1 MRHPSGRDTG
11 PAARILRR
19 GARSGRLMHIEQIAA
34 RAGEGV
40 PWPEWVPAEITEAF
54 TTAGVGQP
62 WAHQAAMAEHAH
74 GGSNVIISTP
84 AASGKSLGYL
94 LPALTATVG
103 GRTVLYL
110 APTRALAADQ
120 LRTIQALGITG
131 VCAAVVDGD
140 THAADRE
147 RARTHANYLLT
158 TPDMLH
164 HVLLPRH
171 ARWGEFFGRLHYVI
185 VDECHGYRGVFGSHV
200 AHVFRR
206 LQRVAAHH
214 ARRHPARTRAGTGP
228 PGGLVFLLASAT
240 ISEPGNCA
248 RLLTGAEAREITDS
262 TAPRGPLTF
271 GLWEPPLTAARGE
284 GGAPVRRPA
293 TAEAATLLA
302 DLVAHDVRGLAF
314 TRSRRGA
321 EAVAIAA
328 RRALA
333 GNGRTVRRA
342 GAGTAARIASGKVPG
357 PAPGGQA
364 PVAATGA
371 LVPAVV
377 NGKQAAAAPAPGGA
391 AGAGLRV
398 LTGPGRRIAAY
409 RSGYLPEDRREL
421 EEALRTGALL
431 GLAATTAL
439 ELGVNICGLDAV
451 LIAGW
456 PGSRAALWQQA
467 GRAGREGQPAVAV
480 LIARDDPLDTY
491 LVHHPEMLL
500 RQPVESTVLDPQ
512 NPYVLAPHLCAA
524 AAELPLTDADL
535 ELFGTS
541 AGQAAQSLVDAGMLR
556 RRGHR
561 LYWTRRGR
569 GNGPGLRGE
578 GNYPVK
584 IVEKAT
590 GRLVGTV
597 DQPSAH
603 ILVHTGAVYLHQG
616 ELYLVTALDL
626 DDGVALVEPGDPG
639 YTTSAREVTGI
650 DVVSELRRAS
660 WGAASVSFGEVDVV
674 RQVTSFTRRN
684 PETGQPL
691 GEEVLD
697 LPPRALRTRA
707 VWWTISAGQREN
719 LMRRGVDLAG
729 AAHAAEHTAIGLLP
743 LFAACDRMD
752 IGGVSADLHPATGL
766 LTVFVYDGNAGG
778 AGFAERGFA
787 VAAAWLR
794 ATAEAIHSCE
804 CQAGCPSCVQSP
816 KCGTGNEPLAKDGAL
831 VLLETLLAGAPAN
844 AAGPV
849 TTAASVT
856 TPGPLTTAAPVP
868 PGRPATTAGPVTTA
882 GAVPTGRPATAAGS
896 GGADEAYLT
905 GEASGN
911 GVHGRADKA
920 AEHRELGD
928 PVAAHRR

>member
-1 MRHPSGRDTG
+1 MRHPGTRDSV

-19 GARSGRLMHIEQIAA
+19 GARSGRLMHVEEIAA
-34 RAGEGV
+34 RPGEGV
-40 PWPEWVPAEITEAF
+40 PWPDWVPEEITLAF
-54 TTAGVGQP
+54 ARAGVARP

-74 GGSNVIISTP
+74 RGSNVIIATP

-94 LPALTATVG
+94 LPALTAVLAG
-103 GRTVLYL
+103 STVLYL

-120 LRTIQALGITG
+120 VRAIQALGIAG
-131 VCAAVVDGD
+131 VIAAVVDGD
-140 THAADRE
+140 THAAERE
-147 RARTHANYLLT
+147 RARTRANYLLT

-171 ARWGEFFGRLHYVI
+171 SRWGDFFGRLHYVI

-200 AHVFRR
+200 AHVLRR
-206 LQRVAAHH
+206 LRRVAAHH
-214 ARRHPARTRAGTGP
+214 ARRHPARTRAGTGAGTAAP
-228 PGGLVFLLASAT
+228 DDLVFLLASAT
-240 ISEPGNCA
+240 VSEPGSCA
-248 RLLTGAEAREITDS
+248 RLLTGQDARAITES

-328 RRALA
+328 RRTLA
-333 GNGRTVRRA
+333 GTTAAAQRA
-342 GAGTAARIASGKVPG
+342 AARAAQRAAAKAAERSADGAADPAIRAAEPADRAAEPADGAARNPAAGTAE
-357 PAPGGQA
+357 PA
-364 PVAATGA
+364 VAAVVPRQWNGA
-371 LVPAVV
+371 VA
-377 NGKQAAAAPAPGGA
+377 
-391 AGAGLRV
+391 
-398 LTGPGRRIAAY
+398 GRRVAAY

-421 EEALRTGALL
+421 EEALRSGALL

-500 RQPVESTVLDPQ
+500 HQPVEATVLDPE

-524 AAELPLTDADL
+524 AAELPLTEADL
-535 ELFGTS
+535 SLFGSS
-541 AGQAAQSLVDAGMLR
+541 AASAAQDLVTAGMLR

-569 GNGPGLRGE
+569 RHGPGLRGE
-578 GNYPVK
+578 GSYPVK
-584 IVEKAT
+584 IVEKGT

-603 ILVHTGAVYLHQG
+603 IFVHAGAVYLHQG

-626 DDGVALVEPGDPG
+626 AEGVALVEPGDPG
-639 YTTSAREVTGI
+639 YLTSAREVTGI
-650 DVVSELRRAS
+650 DVVSELRQAA
-660 WGAASVSFGEVDVV
+660 WGPASVSFGEVDVV

-691 GEEVLD
+691 GEEALD

-707 VWWTISAGQREN
+707 VWWTISDGQREE
-719 LMRRGVDLAG
+719 LLRRGVDLAG

-766 LTVFVYDGNAGG
+766 LTVFVYDGNEGG
-778 AGFAERGFA
+778 AGFAERGFT
-787 VAAAWLR
+787 VAESWLR
-794 ATAEAIHSCE
+794 ATAEAIMSCE

-816 KCGTGNEPLAKDGAL
+816 KCGTGNEPLAKQGAVL
-831 VLLETLLAGAPAN
+831 LLETLLAGAPSAAPTS
-844 AAGPV
+844 AAGQVTSPDPGEAAEPV
-849 TTAASVT
+849 
-856 TPGPLTTAAPVP
+856 PAAPSAP
-868 PGRPATTAGPVTTA
+868 
-882 GAVPTGRPATAAGS
+882 
-896 GGADEAYLT
+896 
-905 GEASGN
+905 
-911 GVHGRADKA
+911 
-920 AEHRELGD
+920 
-928 PVAAHRR
+928 